1 MNSAPSDELFA
12 TDAYVHTFEATVDTV
27 DADQRL
33 VALDRTAFY
42 PGGGGQPYD
51 IGTLRWHDGDADV
64 TRTRR
69 VAERVWHAVAADQ
82 PLPDP
87 GATVEGRIDWERRH
101 LLMRTHTALHILC
114 GVIWQDFAV
123 AVTGGN
129 MTPGTGRLDFEL
141 PEMSAELGR
150 RLEQRINQEIARAR
164 AIAVEFVDRADA
176 DNDPALIRT
185 RANLI
190 PADIDPLRV
199 IDIVGLD
206 RQADGGTHVATT
218 AEVGVVEVT
227 GTQSKGRANKRVR
240 IAVRDQGLPEDP
252 SRTWPSDAWSAAGPP
267 SEESVEDPSSWSE

>member
-1 MNSAPSDELFA
+1 MTDELFA
-12 TDAYVHTFEATVDTV
+12 FDAYVHTFEATVDQV
-27 DADQRL
+27 DVDQRI

-42 PGGGGQPYD
+42 PGGGGQPHD
-51 IGTLRWHDGDADV
+51 LGTLRWHDGGADV
-64 TRTRR
+64 VRARR
-69 VAERVWHAVAADQ
+69 VEGRVWHAIGPDQ

-87 GATVEGRIDWERRH
+87 NATVEGRVDWGRRH

-129 MTPGTGRLDFEL
+129 MEPGTGRLDFAL

-150 RLEQRINQEIARAR
+150 RLELRINEEIARAR

-176 DNDPALIRT
+176 DTDPALIRT
-185 RANLI
+185 KANLI
-190 PADIDPLRV
+190 PAAIDPLRV

-240 IAVRDQGLPEDP
+240 IAVRDAQGSP
-252 SRTWPSDAWSAAGPP
+252 G
-267 SEESVEDPSSWSE
+267 